1 MTTHDGTA
9 WSPVLD
15 SIDRRSGRPL
25 PQPERC
31 ADEVPGHKMAT
42 GWNGNQPNPDALTSQ
57 TTKPSRLASPAGS
70 IFFRNPDAHATP
82 GRCLRCP
89 TAT

>member
-15 SIDRRSGRPL
+15 SIDRRSGG
-25 PQPERC
+25 RC
-31 ADEVPGHKMAT
+31 RSRNDAPTKFPVTT